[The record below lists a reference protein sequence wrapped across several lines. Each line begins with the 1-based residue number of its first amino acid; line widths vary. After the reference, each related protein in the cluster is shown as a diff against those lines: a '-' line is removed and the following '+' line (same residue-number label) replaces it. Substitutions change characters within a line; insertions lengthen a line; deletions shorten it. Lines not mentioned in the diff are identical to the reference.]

1 MDKQL
6 VIPGLEGLEKAS
18 DNVTK
23 KRMTYEE
30 QIKALQGRLLSL
42 ELEVTLLRIL
52 LEKDKDHA

>member
-6 VIPGLEGLEKAS
+6 VIPGLEELEKAA

-52 LEKDKDHA
+52 LEKDRDHA